1 MAKTNFAPWSAET
14 AQGIKTDPVDSN
26 IRVRQEV
33 VPAITVGTVNAITGE
48 WTGVIESDTAFLV
61 APTHE
66 AVANGAEVL
75 SPQKADN
82 EYIDI
87 TGFNTILLAINP
99 SNAGAYALSAVMGPN
114 TYSFANLT
122 PVNAGQLLK
131 GLINSDTTSSA
142 NQNMNNLYVDTAE
155 TLVADVWN
163 IFMIEGRLANQKLLQ
178 FKIGNN
184 SGGPSNIQFATLRV
198 V

>member
-61 APTHE
+61 DPTHE

-75 SPQKADN
+75 SPQKADH
-82 EYIDI
+82 EYIDM

>member
-1 MAKTNFAPWSAET
+1 MAKDFAPWSAET

-61 APTHE
+61 DPTHE

-75 SPQKADN
+75 SPQKADH
-82 EYIDI
+82 EYIDM